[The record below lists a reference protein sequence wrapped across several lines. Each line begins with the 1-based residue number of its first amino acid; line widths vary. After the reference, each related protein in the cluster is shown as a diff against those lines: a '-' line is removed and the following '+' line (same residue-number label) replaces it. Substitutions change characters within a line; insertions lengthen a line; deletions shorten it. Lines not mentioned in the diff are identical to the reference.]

1 MVEYRHLLGIGTAD
15 NEYDINS
22 YPQLLPCRL
31 LLSAWHEFVSNR
43 LDVLR

>member
-22 YPQLLPCRL
+22 YPQLYTMQVTFICM
-31 LLSAWHEFVSNR
+31 A
-43 LDVLR
+43 